1 MLYLLVLPPLA
12 IVFDHEAIDVSHTHC
27 CVQVGLIEQRL
38 ALVNTSL
45 RVTLIHPVGRGGVG
59 GGVGEGEGWSG
70 GRDGEGWGWGRGGD
84 GVGEGE
90 GWVKGRD
97 GGGVQ
102 GVKEW

>member
-45 RVTLIHPVGRGGVG
+45 RVTLIHPVGRGGGVGG
-59 GGVGEGEGWSG
+59 GGVGKGE
-70 GRDGEGWGWGRGGD
+70 GWGRGG
-84 GVGEGE
+84 
-90 GWVKGRD
+90 
-97 GGGVQ
+97 
-102 GVKEW
+102 